1 MLRLA
6 VLLLASALF
15 AADEKPK
22 PPLDLAPPP
31 EPSSTWRENDLTKV
45 DAEDL
50 RAEARHLAYEEGVP
64 EEGAQLQHW
73 AVKADPT
80 RGHYNL
86 ACFYSMAG
94 KLDAAFYWLQYCG
107 MEGEGM
113 DPEWAQEDS
122 DLENAR
128 QDERWK
134 AVHAYVVA
142 CAAWWEKNGEPRTVL
157 TLPTGYAKGT
167 EIAALVGLH
176 GLAAGPEDLSAGPA
190 FQRLADRLGA
200 AVIGVSGTKRG
211 GKRVFAWSEEI
222 DRDMARVKAA
232 LDEVKDRVTI
242 RAGRVVVIGFSQG
255 AQLAVELSARDP
267 VTFAG
272 GIAICPGGM
281 KECQLGSIARPS
293 DLLAGRAFILVNGEL
308 EQEGNLALG
317 AADEKWLSATGALV
331 LRHVYPG
338 MAHSFPPDELNNFEI
353 WTRFILSTRERA
365 GE

>member
-1 MLRLA
+1 MRRLA
-6 VLLLASALF
+6 VLVLASVLI

-31 EPSSTWRENDLTKV
+31 EPSSKWHDNDLTKA

-50 RAEARHLAYEEGVP
+50 RMEARHLAYEEELP
-64 EEGAQLQHW
+64 EEAAQLQHW

-107 MEGEGM
+107 MDGEGM
-113 DPEWAQEDS
+113 DPDWVQEDS

-128 QDERWK
+128 KDERWK
-134 AVHAYVVA
+134 GVHAYIAA
-142 CAAWWEKNGEPRTVL
+142 CSEWWETNGEPRTVL
-157 TLPTGYAKGT
+157 TLPQGYQMGT

-176 GLAAGPEDLSAGPA
+176 GLGSVPDDFSGGPA

-200 AVIGVSGTKRG
+200 ALIGVSGTRRG
-211 GKRVFAWSEEI
+211 GQRTFAWSEEI

-232 LDEVKDRVTI
+232 LEEVKDRVTI
-242 RAGRVVVIGFSQG
+242 RAGHVVVIGFSQG
-255 AQLAVELSARDP
+255 AQLAVELPARDP
-267 VTFAG
+267 ETFAG
-272 GIAICPGGM
+272 GIALCPGGR
-281 KECQLGSIARPS
+281 KNCQLGSIAKPS
-293 DLLAGRAFILVNGEL
+293 ELLAGRTFLLIHGEL

-317 AADEKWLSATGALV
+317 EADEKWLSARGALV
-331 LRHVYPG
+331 QRHVYPG

-365 GE
+365 GK